1 MAGLG
6 IGELL
11 ILLAIVMIF
20 FGVGRLDE
28 IGGALGRSIK
38 SFRNAVSDEEE
49 QEQLEQKAE

>member
-6 IGELL
+6 VPELL

-38 SFRNAVSDEEE
+38 SFRNAVSEEEE
-49 QEQLEQKAE
+49 QEQIEQKAE

>member
-6 IGELL
+6 VPELL
-11 ILLAIVMIF
+11 ILLAIVLIF

-38 SFRNAVSDEEE
+38 SFRNAVSEDED
-49 QEQLEQKAE
+49 QEQLEHKAE